1 MGCED
6 EDAVL
11 CKNSAGRLSSPPI
24 VVVEDSTQSFMTHN
38 GVIHVAR
45 ALPLIDQA
53 IVEPLMIPLDVI
65 MLRVFLHSV
74 P

>member
-1 MGCED
+1 
-6 EDAVL
+6 
-11 CKNSAGRLSSPPI
+11 
-24 VVVEDSTQSFMTHN
+24 MTHN
-38 GVIHVAR
+38 GAIHVAR
-45 ALPLIDQA
+45 ALPLLDQA